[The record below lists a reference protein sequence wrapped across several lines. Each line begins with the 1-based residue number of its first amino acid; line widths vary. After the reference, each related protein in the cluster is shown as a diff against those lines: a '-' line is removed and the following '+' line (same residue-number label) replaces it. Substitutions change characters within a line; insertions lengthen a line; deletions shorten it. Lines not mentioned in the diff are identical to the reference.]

1 MQPGSFLEADKS
13 LALDNAS
20 SYSTLLGNLW
30 SPNYFA
36 RGIISHWLG
45 SAKGFSVAAELLVLA
60 VLLKHVL
67 RTVVIKFCLA
77 ASASVSAVKCSVVFN
92 NAWYELRLKK

>member
-30 SPNYFA
+30 SPNLFA
-36 RGIISHWLG
+36 TGIISHWLG

-60 VLLKHVL
+60 VLLKYVL

-77 ASASVSAVKCSVVFN
+77 AISKCECSEV
-92 NAWYELRLKK
+92 